1 MTSLPDTPPSRRG
14 VLAWLVV
21 GLSGI
26 AVPVAAMATL
36 QGTRAPIIALGLM
49 ATGMIGAAVAGSFR
63 TGLAIALMAGL
74 GLIVMALALG
84 LGARPDPVWLGA
96 TLVIA
101 STSFAARGALFARSA
116 GAVGWWI
123 ALAIVAGEGAILAT
137 ALALPGTLPPWLL
150 ALLPA
155 QWAATALA
163 AALGGAGSP
172 VAAMSLLALG
182 GTAAATLLVARLWPR
197 RWPYLV
203 MFTTWLALSALVMQA
218 TG

>member
-1 MTSLPDTPPSRRG
+1 MTTMPDTPSPFGRA
-14 VLAWLVV
+14 LPWLVV

-26 AVPVAAMATL
+26 AMPFAALMML
-36 QGTRAPIIALGLM
+36 DGTRAPIIALGLM

-63 TGLAIALMAGL
+63 TGIVVALVAGV
-74 GLIVMALALG
+74 GLFVMALALG

-96 TLVIA
+96 ALVIA
-101 STSFAARGALFARSA
+101 SASFAARGALFARSA
-116 GAVGWWI
+116 GAIGWWI

-203 MFTTWLALSALVMQA
+203 MFTAWLALSALVLQA
-218 TG
+218 EG